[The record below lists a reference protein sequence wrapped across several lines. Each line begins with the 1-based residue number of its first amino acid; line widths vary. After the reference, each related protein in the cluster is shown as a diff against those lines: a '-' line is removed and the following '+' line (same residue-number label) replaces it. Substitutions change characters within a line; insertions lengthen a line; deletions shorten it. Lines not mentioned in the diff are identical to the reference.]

1 MNTSRQDRK
10 KKTAAQKTV
19 MGLAIALFILAL
31 VVIIIGGTGFAKNS
45 TWSGERYDAKGNL
58 TGFSLERL
66 AAVTDR
72 TEALFKQIDTPGKL
86 AALALDE
93 AGINAWVDESAALRK
108 EIEYV
113 LRLTP
118 IGASLKT
125 VGNALKRVPSGR
137 TTLEDMQAIASEN
150 IKTAEDRILR
160 LKGDMRRIETRW
172 LFVGVG
178 AGLLAAS
185 LLLLYGLTRKRSV
198 YAKIGVSGVIKLFQ
212 YLALLLASA
221 IAIIPIISVVI
232 VSFKT
237 DSEYM
242 LTSKMAMP
250 ANWLN
255 LDNFYKV
262 WVDGSLGQA
271 FATSFTVVIVVVV
284 VSVLLGSMLAY
295 VLSRFAFVGNN
306 LIRNMFLIAT
316 LIPGI
321 AMQVTTYKIMLSLG
335 LINSLTGYMILMSG
349 TDVIAIYIFM
359 QYFENLSSS
368 LDESAVL
375 EGCSYF
381 GVFFRI
387 LFPLLTPAMLTV
399 MILKGVGV
407 YNEYYAANLYLGGA
421 FQTISKALYDFSG
434 PYKSQYNIISAGVF
448 FTMLPSLIVFLL
460 FQKKI
465 YAGLSAGSVK
475 G

>member
-1 MNTSRQDRK
+1 MNTTRQDRQ

-19 MGLAIALFILAL
+19 MGTAIALFILAL
-31 VVIIIGGTGFAKNS
+31 AVIILGGTGFAKNG

-58 TGFSLERL
+58 TGIGLESL
-66 AAVTDR
+66 AAVTGR
-72 TEALFKQIDTPGKL
+72 AEALFEQIDTPEKL
-86 AALALDE
+86 AALAADE
-93 AGINAWVDESAALRK
+93 AGINAWADESTALRK
-108 EIEYV
+108 EIEYI
-113 LRLTP
+113 LRLAP
-118 IGASLKT
+118 VGASLKT
-125 VGNALKRVPSGR
+125 IGNALKRIPSGR

-150 IKTAEDRILR
+150 IKAAEERIQR
-160 LKGDMRRIETRW
+160 LEGDIRRIEARW
-172 LFVGVG
+172 LYVGVG

-237 DSEYM
+237 DGEYM

-284 VSVLLGSMLAY
+284 VSVMLGSMLAY

-306 LIRNMFLIAT
+306 LIRNLFLIAT

-335 LINSLTGYMILMSG
+335 LINTLSGYMILMSG

-407 YNEYYAANLYLGGA
+407 YNEYYAANLYLGGSY
-421 FQTISKALYDFSG
+421 QTISKALYDFSG
-434 PYKSQYNIISAGVF
+434 PYKSQYNVISAGVF
-448 FTMLPSLIVFLL
+448 FTMLPSLVVFLL

-465 YAGLSAGSVK
+465 YAGLSTGSVK

>member
-1 MNTSRQDRK
+1 MNTVEQDMK
-10 KKTAAQKTV
+10 KKTVAQKAV
-19 MGLAIALFILAL
+19 MGIAIALFILSL
-31 VVIIIGGTGFAKNS
+31 IVIILGWTGFAMNG
-45 TWSGERYDAKGNL
+45 TWSAQKLDDGGNIISIGREEL
-58 TGFSLERL
+58 L
-66 AAVTDR
+66 AVIDR
-72 TEALFKQIDTPGKL
+72 TETLFSQMNTPEKL
-86 AALALDE
+86 AILAADE
-93 AGINAWVDESAALRK
+93 NSINTWVEEASALRK
-108 EIEYV
+108 EIEDI

-118 IGASLKT
+118 VSDSLKT
-125 VGNALKRVPSGR
+125 TSNALKRIPSGR
-137 TTLEDMQAIASEN
+137 TLLDEMQVIAAESIATVSKRIQRLE
-150 IKTAEDRILR
+150 
-160 LKGDMRRIETRW
+160 GDIQRIEMRW
-172 LFVGVG
+172 TLTGIGLGV
-178 AGLLAAS
+178 LVVS

-198 YAKIGVSGVIKLFQ
+198 YAKIGMTGLIKLFQ

-242 LTSKMAMP
+242 LTSKMALP
-250 ANWLN
+250 DNWLN

-271 FATSFTVVIVVVV
+271 FVTSFVVVIVVVV
-284 VSVLLGSMLAY
+284 VSVMLGSMLAY
-295 VLSRFAFVGNN
+295 VLSRFAFIGNN
-306 LIRNMFLIAT
+306 IIRNMFLIAT

-335 LINSLTGYMILMSG
+335 LINSLPGYMIMLSG

-387 LFPLLTPAMLTV
+387 LFPLLKPAMLTV

-407 YNEYYAANLYLGGA
+407 YNEYYAANLYLGGT
-421 FQTISKALYDFSG
+421 FQTISKALYAFSG
-434 PYKSQYNIISAGVF
+434 PYKSQYNVISAGVF
-448 FTMLPSLIVFLL
+448 FTMLPSLIVFLM

-465 YAGLSAGSVK
+465 YAGLSTGSVK